1 MKILI
6 IESESYLAQSIANK
20 LGALGHECTNAASLA
35 TAAGLAEEFE
45 AVLLSTSWSGA
56 SFYPLIEKFRRSII
70 ILMVA
75 YVDSETVLNPVKAGA
90 TDYIQKPF
98 MIEELIKK
106 IEHYA
111 QFRSLKDTN
120 DALSALLSEAAA
132 SCKIAPERI
141 ARIKFP
147 LLLRDGDAA
156 ARAAAIFKIANFLK
170 SPIKILN
177 AQSTALLHEQL
188 KSSAIFYVKDFGTLN
203 GAQRDE
209 ILKKTEKA
217 RLIASSEG
225 VHIKGFADE
234 ISLAESGS
242 DKKILSIEEYVKFA
256 ISTYQQ
262 EYFDSDLAAALGI
275 SRKSLWEKR
284 KKYGIARKK

>member
-1 MKILI
+1 M
-6 IESESYLAQSIANK
+6 
-20 LGALGHECTNAASLA
+20 
-35 TAAGLAEEFE
+35 
-45 AVLLSTSWSGA
+45 LLSTSWSGA

-111 QFRSLKDTN
+111 QFRSLKSQN
-120 DALSALLSEAAA
+120 EAYEALLKEISL
-132 SCKIAPERI
+132 SCEIPP
-141 ARIKFP
+141 ARLAQIKFP
-147 LLLRDGDAA
+147 LLLRGDAA
-156 ARAAAIFKIANFLK
+156 ARAAAVFKIALALK
-170 SPIKILN
+170 SRLKILS
-177 AQSTALLHEQL
+177 AQGPELLERG
-188 KSSAIFYVKDFGTLN
+188 AEIFYAPDFDSLS
-203 GAQRDE
+203 GAQKE
-209 ILKKTEKA
+209 KFLSKTKSM
-217 RLIASSEG
+217 RLIAGSIG
-225 VHIKGFADE
+225 AQKGFNDE
-234 ISLAESGS
+234 ITLGS
-242 DKKILSIEEYVKFA
+242 SKERSEILSIEEYVKLTIVA
-256 ISTYQQ
+256 HQD

>member
-35 TAAGLAEEFE
+35 AAAALAEEFE

-111 QFRSLKDTN
+111 QFRSLKSQN
-120 DALSALLSEAAA
+120 EAYEALLKEASL
-132 SCKIAPERI
+132 SCEIPHTRLTQ
-141 ARIKFP
+141 IKFP
-147 LLLRDGDAA
+147 LLLRGDAA
-156 ARAAAIFKIANFLK
+156 ARAAAVFKIALALK
-170 SPIKILN
+170 SRLKILS
-177 AQSTALLHEQL
+177 AQDPEPLERGAE
-188 KSSAIFYVKDFGTLN
+188 IFYAPDFDSLS
-203 GAQRDE
+203 GAQKEKFISKTKSMRVIAGSIGAQKGFNDE
-209 ILKKTEKA
+209 ITLGSNKE
-217 RLIASSEG
+217 RSE
-225 VHIKGFADE
+225 
-234 ISLAESGS
+234 
-242 DKKILSIEEYVKFA
+242 ILSIEEYVKLTIVA
-256 ISTYQQ
+256 HQD

>member
-35 TAAGLAEEFE
+35 AAAGLTEEFE

-111 QFRSLKDTN
+111 QFRSLKSQN
-120 DALSALLSEAAA
+120 EAYEALLKEISLSCEIPPA
-132 SCKIAPERI
+132 SLAQ
-141 ARIKFP
+141 IKFP
-147 LLLRDGDAA
+147 LLLRGDAA
-156 ARAAAIFKIANFLK
+156 ARAAAVFKIVLALK
-170 SPIKILN
+170 SRLKILS
-177 AQSTALLHEQL
+177 AQGPELLERG
-188 KSSAIFYVKDFGTLN
+188 AEIFYAPDFDSLS
-203 GAQRDE
+203 GAQKE
-209 ILKKTEKA
+209 KFLSKTKSM
-217 RLIASSEG
+217 RLIAGSIG
-225 VHIKGFADE
+225 AQKGFSDE
-234 ISLAESGS
+234 IALGS
-242 DKKILSIEEYVKFA
+242 SKERSEILSIEEYVKLTIVA
-256 ISTYQQ
+256 HQD

>member
-35 TAAGLAEEFE
+35 AAAGLTEEFE

-111 QFRSLKDTN
+111 QFRSLKSQN
-120 DALSALLSEAAA
+120 EAYEALLKEASL
-132 SCKIAPERI
+132 SCEIPHTRLAQ
-141 ARIKFP
+141 IKFP
-147 LLLRDGDAA
+147 LLLRGDAA
-156 ARAAAIFKIANFLK
+156 ARAAAVFKIALALK
-170 SPIKILN
+170 SRLKILS
-177 AQSTALLHEQL
+177 AQSPEPLERGAE
-188 KSSAIFYVKDFGTLN
+188 IFYAPDFDSLS
-203 GAQRDE
+203 GAQKEKFLSKTKSMRIIAGSIGAQKGFSDE
-209 ILKKTEKA
+209 ITLG
-217 RLIASSEG
+217 SSKERS
-225 VHIKGFADE
+225 E
-234 ISLAESGS
+234 
-242 DKKILSIEEYVKFA
+242 ILSIEEYVKLTIVA
-256 ISTYQQ
+256 HQD

>member
-111 QFRSLKDTN
+111 QFRSLKSQN
-120 DALSALLSEAAA
+120 EAYEALLREASL
-132 SCKIAPERI
+132 SCEIPHTRLAQ
-141 ARIKFP
+141 IKFP
-147 LLLRDGDAA
+147 LLLRGDAA
-156 ARAAAIFKIANFLK
+156 ARAAAVFKIALALK
-170 SPIKILN
+170 SHLKILS
-177 AQSTALLHEQL
+177 AQSPELLERG
-188 KSSAIFYVKDFGTLN
+188 AEIFYAPDFDSLS
-203 GAQRDE
+203 GAQKE
-209 ILKKTEKA
+209 KFLSKTKSM
-217 RLIASSEG
+217 RLIAGSIG
-225 VHIKGFADE
+225 AQKGFSDE
-234 ISLAESGS
+234 ITLGS
-242 DKKILSIEEYVKFA
+242 SKERSEILSIEEYVKLTIVA
-256 ISTYQQ
+256 HQD

>member
-35 TAAGLAEEFE
+35 AAAALAEEFE

-111 QFRSLKDTN
+111 QFRSLKSQN
-120 DALSALLSEAAA
+120 EAYEALLKEISL
-132 SCKIAPERI
+132 SCEIPHTRLAQ
-141 ARIKFP
+141 IKFP
-147 LLLRDGDAA
+147 LLLRGNAA
-156 ARAAAIFKIANFLK
+156 ARAAAVFKIALALK
-170 SPIKILN
+170 SRLKILS
-177 AQSTALLHEQL
+177 AQSPELLERG
-188 KSSAIFYVKDFGTLN
+188 AEIFYAPDFDSLS
-203 GAQRDE
+203 GAQKE
-209 ILKKTEKA
+209 KFLSKTKSM
-217 RLIASSEG
+217 RLIAGSIG
-225 VHIKGFADE
+225 AQKGFNDE
-234 ISLAESGS
+234 ITLGS
-242 DKKILSIEEYVKFA
+242 NKERSEILSIEEYVKLTIVA
-256 ISTYQQ
+256 HQD

>member
-35 TAAGLAEEFE
+35 AAAGLAEEFE

-111 QFRSLKDTN
+111 QFRSLKSQN
-120 DALSALLSEAAA
+120 EAYEALLKEISLSCEIPPA
-132 SCKIAPERI
+132 SLAQ
-141 ARIKFP
+141 IKFP
-147 LLLRDGDAA
+147 LLLRGDAA
-156 ARAAAIFKIANFLK
+156 ARAAAVFKIALALK
-170 SPIKILN
+170 SRLKILS
-177 AQSTALLHEQL
+177 AQGPELLERG
-188 KSSAIFYVKDFGTLN
+188 AEIFYAPDFDSLS
-203 GAQRDE
+203 GAQKE
-209 ILKKTEKA
+209 KFLSKTKSM
-217 RLIASSEG
+217 RLIAGSIG
-225 VHIKGFADE
+225 AQKGFNDE
-234 ISLAESGS
+234 ITLDSSKERSE
-242 DKKILSIEEYVKFA
+242 ILSIEEYVKLTIVA
-256 ISTYQQ
+256 HQD

>member
-35 TAAGLAEEFE
+35 AAAGLTEEFE

-111 QFRSLKDTN
+111 QFRSLKSQN
-120 DALSALLSEAAA
+120 EAYEALLREASL
-132 SCKIAPERI
+132 SCEIPHTRLAQ
-141 ARIKFP
+141 IKFP
-147 LLLRDGDAA
+147 LLLRGDAA
-156 ARAAAIFKIANFLK
+156 ARAATVFKIALALK
-170 SPIKILN
+170 SRLKILS
-177 AQSTALLHEQL
+177 AQSPEPLERGA
-188 KSSAIFYVKDFGTLN
+188 KIFYAPDFDSLS
-203 GAQRDE
+203 GAQKEKFLSKTKSMRIIAGSIGAQKGFNDE
-209 ILKKTEKA
+209 ITLDNSKE
-217 RLIASSEG
+217 RSE
-225 VHIKGFADE
+225 
-234 ISLAESGS
+234 
-242 DKKILSIEEYVKFA
+242 ILSIEEYVKLTIVA
-256 ISTYQQ
+256 HQD

>member
-35 TAAGLAEEFE
+35 AAAGLAEEFE

-75 YVDSETVLNPVKAGA
+75 YIDSETVLNPVKAGA

-111 QFRSLKDTN
+111 QFRSLKSQN
-120 DALSALLSEAAA
+120 ESYEALLRETSL
-132 SCKIAPERI
+132 SCEIPHTRLAQ
-141 ARIKFP
+141 IKFP
-147 LLLRDGDAA
+147 LLLRGDAA
-156 ARAAAIFKIANFLK
+156 ARAAAVFKIALTLK
-170 SPIKILN
+170 SRLKILS
-177 AQSTALLHEQL
+177 AQSPELLERG
-188 KSSAIFYVKDFGTLN
+188 AEIFYVPDFDSLS
-203 GAQRDE
+203 GAQKEKFLSKTKSMRIIAGSIGAQKGFSDE
-209 ILKKTEKA
+209 ITLG
-217 RLIASSEG
+217 SSKERS
-225 VHIKGFADE
+225 E
-234 ISLAESGS
+234 
-242 DKKILSIEEYVKFA
+242 ILSIEEYVKLTIVA
-256 ISTYQQ
+256 HQD

-275 SRKSLWEKR
+275 SRKSLWERR

>member
-35 TAAGLAEEFE
+35 AAAALAEEFE

-111 QFRSLKDTN
+111 QFRSLKSQN
-120 DALSALLSEAAA
+120 EAYEALLKEISL
-132 SCKIAPERI
+132 SCEIPHTRLAQ
-141 ARIKFP
+141 IKFP
-147 LLLRDGDAA
+147 LLLRGNAA
-156 ARAAAIFKIANFLK
+156 ARAAAVFKIALALK
-170 SPIKILN
+170 SRLKILS
-177 AQSTALLHEQL
+177 AQSPELLERG
-188 KSSAIFYVKDFGTLN
+188 AEIFYAPDFDSLS
-203 GAQRDE
+203 GAQKE
-209 ILKKTEKA
+209 KFLSKTKSM
-217 RLIASSEG
+217 RLIAGSIG
-225 VHIKGFADE
+225 AQKGFSDE
-234 ISLAESGS
+234 ITLGS
-242 DKKILSIEEYVKFA
+242 SKERSEILSIEEYVKLTIVA
-256 ISTYQQ
+256 HQD

>member
-35 TAAGLAEEFE
+35 AAAALAEEFE

-111 QFRSLKDTN
+111 QFRSLKSQN
-120 DALSALLSEAAA
+120 EAYEALLKEISL
-132 SCKIAPERI
+132 SCEIPHMRLAQ
-141 ARIKFP
+141 IKFP
-147 LLLRDGDAA
+147 LLLRGDAA
-156 ARAAAIFKIANFLK
+156 ARAAAVFKIALALK
-170 SPIKILN
+170 SRLKILS
-177 AQSTALLHEQL
+177 AQSPEPLERGAE
-188 KSSAIFYVKDFGTLN
+188 IFYAPDFDSLS
-203 GAQRDE
+203 GAQKEKFLSKTKSMRIIAGSIGAQKGFSDE
-209 ILKKTEKA
+209 ITLG
-217 RLIASSEG
+217 SSKERS
-225 VHIKGFADE
+225 E
-234 ISLAESGS
+234 
-242 DKKILSIEEYVKFA
+242 ILSIEEYVKLTIVA
-256 ISTYQQ
+256 HQD

>member
-111 QFRSLKDTN
+111 QFRSLKSQN
-120 DALSALLSEAAA
+120 EAYEALLKEISL
-132 SCKIAPERI
+132 SCEIPHTRLAQ
-141 ARIKFP
+141 IKFP
-147 LLLRDGDAA
+147 LLLRGDAA
-156 ARAAAIFKIANFLK
+156 ARAAAVFKIALALK
-170 SPIKILN
+170 SRLKILS
-177 AQSTALLHEQL
+177 AQSPEPLERGAE
-188 KSSAIFYVKDFGTLN
+188 IFYAPDFDSLS
-203 GAQRDE
+203 GAQKEKFLSKTKSMRVIAGSIGAQKGFSDE
-209 ILKKTEKA
+209 ITLG
-217 RLIASSEG
+217 SSKERS
-225 VHIKGFADE
+225 E
-234 ISLAESGS
+234 
-242 DKKILSIEEYVKFA
+242 ILSIEEYVKLTIVA
-256 ISTYQQ
+256 HQD

>member
-111 QFRSLKDTN
+111 QFRSLKSQN
-120 DALSALLSEAAA
+120 EAYEALLKEASL
-132 SCKIAPERI
+132 SCEIPHTRLAQ
-141 ARIKFP
+141 IKFP
-147 LLLRDGDAA
+147 LLLRGDAA
-156 ARAAAIFKIANFLK
+156 ARAAAVFKIALALK
-170 SPIKILN
+170 SRLKILS
-177 AQSTALLHEQL
+177 AQSSEPLERGAE
-188 KSSAIFYVKDFGTLN
+188 IFYAPDFDSLS
-203 GAQRDE
+203 GAQKEKFISKTKSMRVIVGSIGAQKGFSDE
-209 ILKKTEKA
+209 IALG
-217 RLIASSEG
+217 SSKERS
-225 VHIKGFADE
+225 E
-234 ISLAESGS
+234 
-242 DKKILSIEEYVKFA
+242 ILSIEEYVKLTIVA
-256 ISTYQQ
+256 HQD

>member
-35 TAAGLAEEFE
+35 AAAGLAEEFE
-45 AVLLSTSWSGA
+45 AVLLSTSWSGV

-111 QFRSLKDTN
+111 QFRSLKSQN
-120 DALSALLSEAAA
+120 EAYEALLKEVSL
-132 SCKIAPERI
+132 SCEIPP
-141 ARIKFP
+141 ARLAQIKFP
-147 LLLRDGDAA
+147 LLLRGDAA
-156 ARAAAIFKIANFLK
+156 ARAAAVFKIALALK
-170 SPIKILN
+170 SRLKILS
-177 AQSTALLHEQL
+177 AQSPEPLERGAE
-188 KSSAIFYVKDFGTLN
+188 IFYAPDFDSLS
-203 GAQRDE
+203 GAQKE
-209 ILKKTEKA
+209 KFLSKTKSM
-217 RLIASSEG
+217 RLIAGSIG
-225 VHIKGFADE
+225 AQKGFSDE
-234 ISLAESGS
+234 ITLGS
-242 DKKILSIEEYVKFA
+242 SKERSEILSIEEYVKLTIVA
-256 ISTYQQ
+256 HQD

>member
-35 TAAGLAEEFE
+35 VAAALAEEFE

-111 QFRSLKDTN
+111 QFRSLKSQN
-120 DALSALLSEAAA
+120 EAYEALLKEISL
-132 SCKIAPERI
+132 SCEIPHTRLAQ
-141 ARIKFP
+141 IKFP
-147 LLLRDGDAA
+147 LLLRGDAA
-156 ARAAAIFKIANFLK
+156 ARAAAVFKIALTLK
-170 SPIKILN
+170 SRLKILS
-177 AQSTALLHEQL
+177 AQSPEPLERGAE
-188 KSSAIFYVKDFGTLN
+188 IFYAPDFDSLS
-203 GAQRDE
+203 GAQKEKFISRTKSMRVIAGSIGAQKGFSDE
-209 ILKKTEKA
+209 ITLG
-217 RLIASSEG
+217 SSKERS
-225 VHIKGFADE
+225 E
-234 ISLAESGS
+234 
-242 DKKILSIEEYVKFA
+242 ILSIEEYVKLTIVA
-256 ISTYQQ
+256 HQD

>member
-35 TAAGLAEEFE
+35 AAAGLAEEFE

-111 QFRSLKDTN
+111 QFRSLKSQN
-120 DALSALLSEAAA
+120 EAYEALLKEISL
-132 SCKIAPERI
+132 SCEIPHTRLAQ
-141 ARIKFP
+141 IKFP
-147 LLLRDGDAA
+147 LLLRGDAA
-156 ARAAAIFKIANFLK
+156 ARAAAVFKIALALK
-170 SPIKILN
+170 SRLKILS
-177 AQSTALLHEQL
+177 AQSPEPLERGAE
-188 KSSAIFYVKDFGTLN
+188 IFYAPDFDSLS
-203 GAQRDE
+203 GAQKEKFINKTKSMRIIVGSIGAQKGFSDE
-209 ILKKTEKA
+209 ITLG
-217 RLIASSEG
+217 SSKERS
-225 VHIKGFADE
+225 E
-234 ISLAESGS
+234 
-242 DKKILSIEEYVKFA
+242 ILSIEEYVKLTIVA
-256 ISTYQQ
+256 HQD

>member
-35 TAAGLAEEFE
+35 AAAALAEEFE

-111 QFRSLKDTN
+111 QFRSLKSQN
-120 DALSALLSEAAA
+120 EAYEALLKEASI
-132 SCKIAPERI
+132 SCEIPHTRLAQ
-141 ARIKFP
+141 IKFP
-147 LLLRDGDAA
+147 LLLRGDAA
-156 ARAAAIFKIANFLK
+156 ARAAAVFKIALALK
-170 SPIKILN
+170 SRLKILS
-177 AQSTALLHEQL
+177 AQSPEPLERGAE
-188 KSSAIFYVKDFGTLN
+188 IFYAPDFDSLN
-203 GAQRDE
+203 GAQKEKFISKTKSMRVIVGSIGAQKGFSDE
-209 ILKKTEKA
+209 ITLG
-217 RLIASSEG
+217 SSKERS
-225 VHIKGFADE
+225 E
-234 ISLAESGS
+234 
-242 DKKILSIEEYVKFA
+242 ILSIEEYVKLTIVA
-256 ISTYQQ
+256 HQD
-262 EYFDSDLAAALGI
+262 EYFDSDLAVALGI

>member
-6 IESESYLAQSIANK
+6 IESEIYLAQSIANK
-20 LGALGHECTNAASLA
+20 LGALGHECTNTASLA
-35 TAAGLAEEFE
+35 AAAALAEEFE

-75 YVDSETVLNPVKAGA
+75 YVDSETALNPVKAGA

-111 QFRSLKDTN
+111 QFRSLKSQN
-120 DALSALLSEAAA
+120 EAYEALLKEASL
-132 SCKIAPERI
+132 SCEILP
-141 ARIKFP
+141 ARLTQIKFP
-147 LLLRDGDAA
+147 LLLRGDAA
-156 ARAAAIFKIANFLK
+156 VRAAAVFKIALALK
-170 SPIKILN
+170 SRLKILS
-177 AQSTALLHEQL
+177 AQSPEPLERGAE
-188 KSSAIFYVKDFGTLN
+188 IFYAPDFDSLS
-203 GAQRDE
+203 GAQKEKFISKTKSMRVIAGSIGAQKGFSDE
-209 ILKKTEKA
+209 ITLGNSKE
-217 RLIASSEG
+217 RSE
-225 VHIKGFADE
+225 
-234 ISLAESGS
+234 
-242 DKKILSIEEYVKFA
+242 ILSIEEYVKLTIVA
-256 ISTYQQ
+256 HQD

>member
-35 TAAGLAEEFE
+35 AAAALAEEFE

-111 QFRSLKDTN
+111 QFRSLKSQN
-120 DALSALLSEAAA
+120 EAYEALLKEISL
-132 SCKIAPERI
+132 SCEIPTTRLAQ
-141 ARIKFP
+141 IKFP
-147 LLLRDGDAA
+147 LLLRGDAA
-156 ARAAAIFKIANFLK
+156 ARAAAVFKIALALK
-170 SPIKILN
+170 SRLKILS
-177 AQSTALLHEQL
+177 AQSPELLERG
-188 KSSAIFYVKDFGTLN
+188 AEIFYAPDFDSLS
-203 GAQRDE
+203 GAQKEKFLSKTKSMRVIAGSIGAQKGFNDE
-209 ILKKTEKA
+209 ITLG
-217 RLIASSEG
+217 SSKERS
-225 VHIKGFADE
+225 E
-234 ISLAESGS
+234 
-242 DKKILSIEEYVKFA
+242 ILSIEEYVKLTIVA
-256 ISTYQQ
+256 HQD

>member
-35 TAAGLAEEFE
+35 AAAGIAEEFE

-111 QFRSLKDTN
+111 QFRSLKSQN
-120 DALSALLSEAAA
+120 EAYEALLKEASL
-132 SCKIAPERI
+132 SCEIPTTRLAQ
-141 ARIKFP
+141 IKFP
-147 LLLRDGDAA
+147 LLLRGDAA
-156 ARAAAIFKIANFLK
+156 ARAAAIFKIALALK
-170 SPIKILN
+170 SRLKILS
-177 AQSTALLHEQL
+177 AQSPEPLERGAE
-188 KSSAIFYVKDFGTLN
+188 IFYAPDFDSLS
-203 GAQRDE
+203 GAQKE
-209 ILKKTEKA
+209 KFISKTKSM
-217 RLIASSEG
+217 RLIAGSIG
-225 VHIKGFADE
+225 AQKGFSDE
-234 ISLAESGS
+234 ITLGNSKERSE
-242 DKKILSIEEYVKFA
+242 ILSIEEYVKLTIVA
-256 ISTYQQ
+256 HQD

>member
-111 QFRSLKDTN
+111 QFRSLKSQN
-120 DALSALLSEAAA
+120 EAYEALLKEASL
-132 SCKIAPERI
+132 SCEIPHTRLAQ
-141 ARIKFP
+141 IKFP
-147 LLLRDGDAA
+147 LLLRGDAA
-156 ARAAAIFKIANFLK
+156 ARAAAVFKIALALK
-170 SPIKILN
+170 SRLKILS
-177 AQSTALLHEQL
+177 AQSPELLERG
-188 KSSAIFYVKDFGTLN
+188 AEIFYALDFDSLS
-203 GAQRDE
+203 GAQKEKFLSKTKSMRVIAGSIGAQKGFNDE
-209 ILKKTEKA
+209 ITLG
-217 RLIASSEG
+217 SSKERS
-225 VHIKGFADE
+225 E
-234 ISLAESGS
+234 
-242 DKKILSIEEYVKFA
+242 ILSIEEYVKLTIVA
-256 ISTYQQ
+256 HQD

>member
-35 TAAGLAEEFE
+35 AAAALAEEFE
-45 AVLLSTSWSGA
+45 VVLLSTSWSGA

-111 QFRSLKDTN
+111 QFRSLKSQN
-120 DALSALLSEAAA
+120 EAYEALLREASL
-132 SCKIAPERI
+132 SCEILP
-141 ARIKFP
+141 ARLAQIKFP
-147 LLLRDGDAA
+147 LLLRGDAA
-156 ARAAAIFKIANFLK
+156 ARAAAVFKIALALK
-170 SPIKILN
+170 SRLKILSS
-177 AQSTALLHEQL
+177 QSPELLERG
-188 KSSAIFYVKDFGTLN
+188 AEIFYAPDFDSLS
-203 GAQRDE
+203 GAE
-209 ILKKTEKA
+209 KEKFISKTKSM
-217 RLIASSEG
+217 RLIAGSIG
-225 VHIKGFADE
+225 AQKGFSDE
-234 ISLAESGS
+234 ITLGS
-242 DKKILSIEEYVKFA
+242 SKERSEILSIEEYVKLTIVA
-256 ISTYQQ
+256 HQD

>member
-35 TAAGLAEEFE
+35 AAAGLTEEFE

-111 QFRSLKDTN
+111 QFRSLKSQN
-120 DALSALLSEAAA
+120 EAYEALLKEISL
-132 SCKIAPERI
+132 SCEIPHTRLAQ
-141 ARIKFP
+141 IKFP
-147 LLLRDGDAA
+147 LLLRGDAA
-156 ARAAAIFKIANFLK
+156 ARAAAVFKIALALK
-170 SPIKILN
+170 SRLKILS
-177 AQSTALLHEQL
+177 AQSPELLERG
-188 KSSAIFYVKDFGTLN
+188 AEIFYAPDFDSLS
-203 GAQRDE
+203 GAQKE
-209 ILKKTEKA
+209 KFLSKTKSM
-217 RLIASSEG
+217 RLIAGSIG
-225 VHIKGFADE
+225 AQKGFSDE
-234 ISLAESGS
+234 ITLGS
-242 DKKILSIEEYVKFA
+242 SKERSEILSIEEYVKLTIVA
-256 ISTYQQ
+256 HQD